1 MSENTNM
8 INTYRQ
14 QLMFLSQQ
22 KQQLQLQANIL
33 ENTLKELDVTKETK
47 VYKGIG
53 NVFILSD
60 KEDVIKQTKETKETI
75 DLRFKTV
82 EKQEADILK
91 KLNDLSK
98 DSKKDDSDKKNEGNP
113 EGIA

>member
-98 DSKKDDSDKKNEGNP
+98 DSKKDDFDKKNEGNP

>member
-33 ENTLKELDVTKETK
+33 ENTLKELDITKETK

-60 KEDVIKQTKETKETI
+60 KEDVIKQTKENKETI

-98 DSKKDDSDKKNEGNP
+98 DSTKDDSDKKNEGNP

>member
-1 MSENTNM
+1 MNEKNKNMTNA
-8 INTYRQ
+8 YRQ

-22 KQQLQLQANIL
+22 KQQLQLQINIL
-33 ENTLKELDVTKETK
+33 ENTLKELEATKETK

-53 NVFILSD
+53 NVFILSE
-60 KEDVIKQTKETKETI
+60 KEDVIKQTKENQETVS
-75 DLRFKTV
+75 LRLKTV

-91 KLNDLSK
+91 KLNDLLKEDKSTSSK
-98 DSKKDDSDKKNEGNP
+98 PEEKNP